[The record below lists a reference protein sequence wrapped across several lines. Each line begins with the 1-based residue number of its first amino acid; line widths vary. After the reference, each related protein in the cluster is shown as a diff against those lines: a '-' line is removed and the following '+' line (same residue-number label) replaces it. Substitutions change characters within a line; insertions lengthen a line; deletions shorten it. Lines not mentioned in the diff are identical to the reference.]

1 MNGKETQKISLELR
15 DLEDVRLPMVLWG
28 NIATDVTNSLQL
40 RSEKCV
46 ILVLRFGKIKVCKGT
61 LKQYDRS
68 VSNAYNVTDV
78 QLHPNMA

>member
-1 MNGKETQKISLELR
+1 
-15 DLEDVRLPMVLWG
+15 MVLWG

-46 ILVLRFGKIKVCKGT
+46 ILVLRFGKIK
-61 LKQYDRS
+61 DRS

-78 QLHPNMA
+78 QLHPNMAGLRNLGPWRRLSPSIY